1 MGTTSTGP
9 ILPFVDPLMRGVAD
23 VLGDGKK
30 NHMGMTL
37 GGTRISGQSR
47 WVLQLR
53 VAFGIGCLVIG
64 RRA

>member
-1 MGTTSTGP
+1 
-9 ILPFVDPLMRGVAD
+9 MRGVAD

-53 VAFGIGCLVIG
+53 VAFGIGCFVIG

>member
-1 MGTTSTGP
+1 
-9 ILPFVDPLMRGVAD
+9 MRGVAD
-23 VLGDGKK
+23 VLGDIKK

-37 GGTRISGQSR
+37 GDTRVTGQSR

-53 VAFGIGCLVIG
+53 VAFGIGCFVVG

>member
-1 MGTTSTGP
+1 
-9 ILPFVDPLMRGVAD
+9 MRGVAD

-30 NHMGMTL
+30 NHMAMPL
-37 GGTRISGQSR
+37 GDTRITGQSR

-53 VAFGIGCLVIG
+53 IAFGIGCFVVG